1 MNTKSRAGAKNG
13 FEKDFFKVNEY
24 LNFWKNYKK
33 CKKHRNIKLITTDRK
48 KNYLVSQSNYH
59 TTKCFSEN

>member
-13 FEKDFFKVNEY
+13 FEKNFFKVNEY

-33 CKKHRNIKLITTDRK
+33 CKKHRNTKLITTDRK
-48 KNYLVSQSNYH
+48 KKL
-59 TTKCFSEN
+59 FSFRI